1 MCIWYLKAEMP
12 WFPLVSCQVDWY
24 ISSDVWNY
32 LQLSPS
38 ITSTNINY
46 DYTIKEYHHIPT
58 IYHSYISSSLWIMTD
73 LRQST
78 STTWLNPTI
87 RLRPGGTT
95 HGIQE
100 CKRLQTG
107 QGQRYVQNW
116 WNTMMSMKKSRG
128 EKTHGTPWCLG
139 VCVCVTSE

>member
-1 MCIWYLKAEMP
+1 MCVYDIWRQRCHGFH
-12 WFPLVSCQVDWY
+12 WFPVKSIDIFPPMSGT
-24 ISSDVWNY
+24 ISNY

-128 EKTHGTPWCLG
+128 EKTRNTLMFG
-139 VCVCVTSE
+139 CVCV